1 MARVLIN
8 YATVEGQTARIATR
22 IALQLRSCGHSVA
35 TRRVDK
41 SEPYIELTSRL
52 GTFDGVIV
60 GASIHYGKHS
70 SYLRALLKHC
80 RAQLAERPGAF
91 FSVSLSAGGPGA
103 KPDAAQ
109 RYVNSFLRQVR
120 WQPRQIATFA
130 GALCYSKYGHF
141 KRFLVVLFVRMAGG
155 DTDTSHD
162 YEYTDWKAVDRFAVD
177 FAKHLPPVQHS
188 DTEPKGTKRYASSTI
203 SAHPLYY

>member
-1 MARVLIN
+1 MARVLII
-8 YATVEGQTARIATR
+8 YATVEGQAARVAAR
-22 IALQLRSCGHSVA
+22 IALQLRNCGHSVA

-41 SEPYIELTSRL
+41 SEPYTELTRQL
-52 GTFDGVIV
+52 GTFDAVIV

-70 SYLRALLKHC
+70 SYLRALLKRC
-80 RAQLAERPGAF
+80 RAELAARPSAF

-130 GALCYSKYGHF
+130 GALCYSKYGRF

-188 DTEPKGTKRYASSTI
+188 DTEPKGAEAITSELA
-203 SAHPLYY
+203 